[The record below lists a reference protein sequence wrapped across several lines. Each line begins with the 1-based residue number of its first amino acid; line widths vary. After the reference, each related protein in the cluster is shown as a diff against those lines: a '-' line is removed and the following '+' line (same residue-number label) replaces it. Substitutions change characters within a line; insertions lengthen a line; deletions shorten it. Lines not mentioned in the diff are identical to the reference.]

1 MAGKY
6 EALKQTINSNIKQNG
21 QNQITGP
28 VLNSVLNQIV
38 SSIGA
43 NATFA
48 GIATP
53 DTDPGTPDQ
62 NVFYIATEP
71 GTYANFGGIE
81 IAEGEA
87 VILEWRG
94 KWSKILISTIDQELD
109 VERTNAVANKA
120 VTEKLTEL
128 ESEIGRTH
136 ISKDFII
143 TSSIQT
149 VCDINAN
156 SIAIGN
162 IVNETNLTYFAIKG
176 YKADGSPEYRGTLYL
191 KENYAYEDDEVVRL
205 RLYILGDKITQPG
218 NVSFDLFTNI
228 SKGIVDNKVAIDTK
242 VPKSDIV
249 NTLFENSTDK
259 VLSGKVGEEIRRILH
274 ATGFRS
280 VTTDDRMLYISNTS
294 VSSIGFSKAFYRQ
307 ILKMPAS
314 PPLGDV
320 SLQVNQS
327 DTSYPLY
334 YNGKRAGIDNNW
346 ADGKTKAI
354 LDVYFNVSEQ
364 RFEAT
369 KFGYSGLIDELKTM
383 FIHSQQGQS
392 NAGKVLTVQ
401 PDGSVLPETPK
412 GGGEGSD
419 VSKDDVFLKEEYKVI
434 KMNPANVAG
443 NAILGEGWSGS
454 DEFAHASG
462 STDAL
467 EFTINANSGEVVI
480 ITFDATSLTNEGDI
494 EIGIGDSIPID
505 IYNGTNSFT
514 IGFIYNNGNLKFI
527 PASTYAGI
535 IKNVK
540 CRVVSKD
547 GTDSLVYS
555 CKNVKGLNS
564 SDPDVT
570 GFWNVAIGPA
580 GETLPVN
587 QNGSRNV
594 AIGLSA
600 LRHLVGGHRN
610 ICIGTF
616 AGYGMVEGDR
626 NVSIGADSLYGFN
639 VAKDSVAVG
648 KGALNGDPT
657 NPTTISTKCVAV
669 GSYALSGNTGKDKT
683 TCVCIGYKAG
693 FSSSLGNV
701 CIGSE
706 AGASNTGSNNVIIG
720 TKAAADSN
728 SGGNSVY
735 IGAASKSA
743 SGKNPW
749 NAIAIGYG
757 AVVDKNNMA
766 RIGNA
771 SVDTIVLGDK
781 KLIFN
786 EDGTVSWTQY
796 TE

>member
-1 MAGKY
+1 MAGNY
-6 EALKQTINSNIKQNG
+6 EALKKTINDNVRQNG
-21 QNQITGP
+21 QQQITGS
-28 VLNSVLNQIV
+28 VLNSVLNQMV
-38 SSIGA
+38 SVIGA

-62 NVFYIATEP
+62 NVFYLATEP
-71 GTYANFGGIE
+71 GAYANFSGIE

-94 KWSKILISTIDQELD
+94 SWVKKILGFATQKE
-109 VERTNAVANKA
+109 
-120 VTEKLTEL
+120 LTEL

-136 ISKDFII
+136 VSKDLII
-143 TSSIQT
+143 TSSIQI

-162 IVNETNLTYFAIKG
+162 IVNETNLTYFAITG
-176 YKADGSPEYRGTLYL
+176 YRADGSQKYGASISL
-191 KENYAYEDDEVVRL
+191 KENAAYEDEEVVRL

-218 NVSFDLFTNI
+218 NISFDVFTNI
-228 SKGIVDNKVAIDTK
+228 SKGISDNKVAIDTK

-259 VLSGKVGEEIRRILH
+259 VLSGKVGEEIRKILH
-274 ATGFRS
+274 ATGFRA
-280 VTTDDRMLYISNTS
+280 VTTDDRMLYTSNTS
-294 VSSIGFSKAFYRQ
+294 VSSIGFSRAFYRQ
-307 ILKMPAS
+307 ILQMPSS

-320 SLQVNQS
+320 SLQVNQD

-346 ADGKTKAI
+346 ADGKTNAI
-354 LDVYFNVSEQ
+354 LDVYFNVSDQ
-364 RFEAT
+364 RFESK
-369 KFGYSGLIDELKTM
+369 KFGNDEG
-383 FIHSQQGQS
+383 ISEDEVRNIIAEYISEIG
-392 NAGKVLTVQ
+392 N
-401 PDGSVLPETPK
+401 
-412 GGGEGSD
+412 
-419 VSKDDVFLKEEYKVI
+419 VSKNDVFLKENDRII
-434 KMNPANVAG
+434 KLNPANV
-443 NAILGEGWSGS
+443 LGDVTLGSGWSGS

-467 EFTINANSGEVVI
+467 EFAINANSGDVVI
-480 ITFDATSLTNEGDI
+480 ITFDATSVTNEGDI

-527 PASTYAGI
+527 PISTYTGI
-535 IKNVK
+535 ITNVK
-540 CRVVSKD
+540 CRVVSED
-547 GTDSLVYS
+547 GTDSLDYS
-555 CKNVKGLNS
+555 CKNVKGLNP

-570 GFWNVAIGPA
+570 GFWNVAIGPT
-580 GETLPVN
+580 GQTLPVN

-626 NVSIGADSLYGFN
+626 NVSVGADSLYGFN

-657 NPTTISTKCVAV
+657 NPTTKSTKCVAV
-669 GSYALSGNTGKDKT
+669 GSYALSGNTGQDKS
-683 TCVCIGYKAG
+683 TCVAIGYKAG
-693 FSSSLGNV
+693 FKSSLGNV

-706 AGASNTGSNNVIIG
+706 AGASNTGTNNVIIG
-720 TKAAADSN
+720 TNAAPESN

-735 IGAASKSA
+735 IGAAAKNA

-771 SVDTIVLGDK
+771 SVDTIILGDK

>member
-1 MAGKY
+1 MANKKVSELPVESDLEGLY
-6 EALKQTINSNIKQNG
+6 ALGVDKNNRSVR
-21 QNQITGP
+21 
-28 VLNSVLNQIV
+28 VLLECIQSLL
-38 SSIGA
+38 SGGM
-43 NATFA
+43 TFG

-53 DTDPGTPDQ
+53 DTEPAISDQ

-71 GTYANFGGIE
+71 GTYANFGGITVND
-81 IAEGEA
+81 GEA
-87 VILEWRG
+87 VILQWNNG
-94 KWSKILISTIDQELD
+94 TWSK
-109 VERTNAVANKA
+109 N
-120 VTEKLTEL
+120 VTGFATSEKLTEL

-136 ISKDFII
+136 VSKDFII

-162 IVNETNLTYFAIKG
+162 IVNETNLTYFAITG
-176 YKADGSPEYRGTLYL
+176 YRADGSQKYGGTIYL
-191 KENYAYEDDEVVRL
+191 KENYAYEDEEVVRL

-228 SKGIVDNKVAIDTK
+228 SKGILDNKVAIDTK

-259 VLSGKVGEEIRRILH
+259 VLSGKVGEEIRQILH
-274 ATGFRS
+274 ATGFRA
-280 VTTDDRMLYISNTS
+280 VTTDDRMLYKSNTS
-294 VSSIGFSKAFYRQ
+294 VSSIGFNTSYYRQ
-307 ILKMPAS
+307 ILKMPSA

-320 SLQVNQS
+320 SLQVNQD

-334 YNGKRAGIDNNW
+334 YNGKRAGVDNNW
-346 ADGKTKAI
+346 SNGKTNVI
-354 LDVYFNVSEQ
+354 LDVYFNVSDQ
-364 RFEAT
+364 RFEAI
-369 KFGYSGLIDELKTM
+369 KFGYSGLIDELETM

-392 NAGKVLTVQ
+392 NVGKVLTVQ
-401 PDGSVLPETPK
+401 SDGSVLPETPK
-412 GGGEGSD
+412 GGGGGSD

-443 NAILGEGWSGS
+443 NAILGGGWSGTS
-454 DEFAHASG
+454 EFTHTAG
-462 STDAL
+462 SANAL
-467 EFTINANSGEVVI
+467 EFPINAADGDMVI
-480 ITFDATSLTNEGDI
+480 VTFDATSITDEGTI
-494 EIGIGDSIPID
+494 ELGIGDGIPID
-505 IYNGTNSFT
+505 IYNGTGSFT
-514 IGFIYNNGNLKFI
+514 IGFIYGSGNLKFVPI
-527 PASTYAGI
+527 SSYAGTVRNI
-535 IKNVK
+535 K
-540 CRVVSKD
+540 CRVVNPE
-547 GTDSLVYS
+547 GTDSLTYS
-555 CKNVKGLNS
+555 NKNVKGINS
-564 SDPDVT
+564 DDKDVT
-570 GFWNVAIGPA
+570 GFWNVAIGPKN
-580 GETLPVN
+580 ETLPAN
-587 QNGSRNV
+587 QNGSRNI

-626 NVSIGADSLYGFN
+626 NVSVGADSLYGFN
-639 VAKDSVAVG
+639 AAKDSVAVG

-657 NPTTISTKCVAV
+657 NPTTKSTKCVAV

-683 TCVCIGYKAG
+683 NCIAIGHKAG
-693 FSSSLGNV
+693 FNSSLGNV

-720 TKAAADSN
+720 TNAAPESN

-735 IGAASKSA
+735 IGAAAKNA

-771 SVDTIVLGDK
+771 SVDTIILGNK